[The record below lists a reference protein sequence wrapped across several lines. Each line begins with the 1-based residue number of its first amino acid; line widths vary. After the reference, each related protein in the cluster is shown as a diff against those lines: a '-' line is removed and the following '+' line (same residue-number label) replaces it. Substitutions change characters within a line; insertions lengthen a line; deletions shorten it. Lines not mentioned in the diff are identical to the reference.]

1 MLLSKVVFAL
11 VVGLASRVAFAGE
24 LQSAPLIFDVRIN
37 LPLDPEE
44 QTYHDFYFNAGVE
57 LGFKKGMFVTVVRPV
72 PVHDPI
78 QNKQQGTLHIAVAR
92 LQVIHVERNLTVA
105 RLVHEFTDEDRP
117 VLEFESV
124 MIGDRID
131 PASMT
136 MEGPTPKKKK
146 GEKTA
151 AARPEARDEVKP
163 EPRPEAKPAVKSE
176 AVVEKL
182 PSAIST
188 DAGGKKPSPESP
200 APDMVRLPIPAGS
213 TRAM

>member
-1 MLLSKVVFAL
+1 MLFSQLVLAL
-11 VVGLASRVAFAGE
+11 VVLFTPPLAFAAE

-37 LPLDPEE
+37 LPLDPDD
-44 QTYHDFYFNAGVE
+44 QTYHDFYINAGSE

-78 QNKQQGTLHIAVAR
+78 QNKQQGTLNIAVAR
-92 LQVIHVERNLTVA
+92 LQVIHVERSLTVA
-105 RLVHEFTDEDRP
+105 RLVTEFTDEDRP

-131 PASMT
+131 PTSMT
-136 MEGPTPKKKK
+136 MEGPSAKKKK
-146 GEKTA
+146 GEKAA
-151 AARPEARDEVKP
+151 AARPE
-163 EPRPEAKPAVKSE
+163 PREDAKPEAKPAVKAE
-176 AVVEKL
+176 VVIEKL
-182 PSAIST
+182 PSTPSP

-200 APDMVRLPIPAGS
+200 APDMVRLPIPSGS

>member
-1 MLLSKVVFAL
+1 MLFCRFIFAVVVFFKIPL
-11 VVGLASRVAFAGE
+11 VHAAD

-37 LPLDPEE
+37 LPLDPEDP
-44 QTYHDFYFNAGVE
+44 TYHDFYINVGAE
-57 LGFKKGMFVTVVRPV
+57 LGFKKGMFVNVIRPV

-78 QNKQQGTLHIAVAR
+78 QNKQQGTLNISVAR

-105 RLVHEFTDEDRP
+105 RLVNEFSDEERP
-117 VLEFESV
+117 VLEFEAV

-136 MEGPTPKKKK
+136 MEGPAQKKKK
-146 GEKTA
+146 GEKSA
-151 AARPEARDEVKP
+151 SHRPEPRDEVKV
-163 EPRPEAKPAVKSE
+163 EAKTEPKPAAKSE

-182 PSAIST
+182 PSAPP
-188 DAGGKKPSPESP
+188 AEAAGKKPSPESP
-200 APDMVRLPIPAGS
+200 APDMVRLPIPSGG